1 MARKSAI
8 SRAYRQG
15 WICTMYMQGRIAQ
28 TARNGVAGYI

>member
-8 SRAYRQG
+8 SRAFKQG
-15 WICTMYMQGRIAQ
+15 WIAITYTPGLIAQ